1 MPLLISNEANCKA
14 VILFRSQTLSS
25 ICLFVCLRVD
35 LEASIEFDR
44 VLEKNKQT
52 KNSTESLE
60 HLRQI
65 SED

>member
-14 VILFRSQTLSS
+14 VILFRPQTLSG

-35 LEASIEFDR
+35 LEARIEFDR